1 MFITYLTREL
11 KNRRR
16 QTSIVAIGMALA
28 IALVIVVN
36 AVAGGVKTAQA
47 SALSSVYGVGTD
59 ITVTQATTTSSS
71 GTQQFRFGA
80 GAGSTSGGTRSFNS
94 AQLRTARGV
103 TAFATTAV
111 TKVAATGGVKAA
123 TGVLSLQSTTFSGR
137 TPTQSSGSGAGGT
150 PQTRPT
156 DGTSAGGPSSF
167 GIDSTS
173 VLGYD
178 VSASTA
184 VGPLSSTTLKS
195 GRMLTAADTGKNLAV
210 LDSDY
215 ATSASKKVGST
226 VTIDGKAFTVVGIV
240 KSTSATGASASN
252 VYIPLDTA
260 QKLSGETAKVTTVYV
275 QATSASQIPA
285 VQTALQTALGASM
298 TVNTQAGLASTVT
311 GSVST
316 AATLAQ
322 NLGLWLSILVLA
334 AAFLLAVLFTVSGVT
349 RRTREFGTLKAIGWT
364 NRRVVGQVAGESV
377 VQGLLGGAIGVA
389 LGLAA
394 IEVVNL
400 LHPTLTASAST
411 GAAGGP
417 GGPGGFARVA
427 TSAASIAL
435 SLPITAPVLGL
446 AVALAILGGLIAG
459 AFGGWRAT
467 RLRPAAALRSVA

>member
-1 MFITYLTREL
+1 MFRTYLTREL

-16 QTSIVAIGMALA
+16 QTLIVAVGMALA

-36 AVAGGVKTAQA
+36 SVAGGVKAAQA
-47 SALSSVYGVGTD
+47 SALASVYGVGTD
-59 ITVTQATTTSSS
+59 ITVTKAATTSSS
-71 GTQQFRFGA
+71 GTQQFTFGA
-80 GAGSTSGGTRSFNS
+80 GAGSTTGGTRTFNS

-103 TAFATTAV
+103 TTFAATAV
-111 TKVAATGGVKAA
+111 TKIASTSGVQAA
-123 TGVLSLQSTTFSGR
+123 TGVLGLESTTFSGQ
-137 TPTQSSGSGAGGT
+137 TPNSGSSSA

-156 DGTSAGGPSSF
+156 AGTGTSGGPSSF
-167 GIDSTS
+167 GIDSTT

-178 VSASTA
+178 VAASTA
-184 VGPLSSTTLKS
+184 VGPLSSTALTS
-195 GRMLTAADTGKNLAV
+195 GRMLTAADAGKDVAV

-226 VTIDGKAFTVVGIV
+226 VTIDAKTFSVVGIV
-240 KSTSATGASASN
+240 KSTSASGASASN
-252 VYIPLDTA
+252 LYIPLDTA
-260 QKLSGETAKVTTVYV
+260 QKLSGDTGKVTSVFV
-275 QATSASQIPA
+275 QATSAAQIGA
-285 VQTALQTALGASM
+285 VQTALEKSLGSPM
-298 TVNTQAGLASTVT
+298 TVNTQASLASTVT

-316 AATLAQ
+316 AASLAQ
-322 NLGLWLSILVLA
+322 SLGLWLSVLVLA

-394 IEVVNL
+394 IAVVNVI
-400 LHPTLTASAST
+400 HPTLTASAAT
-411 GAAGGP
+411 ATAGP
-417 GGPGGFARVA
+417 GGPGGPAGVARAA

-435 SLPITAPVLGL
+435 SLPVTASVLGL
-446 AVALAILGGLIAG
+446 AVALAILGGLVAG

>member
-1 MFITYLTREL
+1 MFRTYLTREL

-16 QTSIVAIGMALA
+16 QTLIVAIGMALA
-28 IALVIVVN
+28 IALVIVVDS
-36 AVAGGVKTAQA
+36 VAGGVKAAQA
-47 SALSSVYGVGTD
+47 SALASVYGVGTD
-59 ITVTQATTTSSS
+59 ITVTKAATTSSS

-80 GAGSTSGGTRSFNS
+80 GDGSTSGGTRTFNS
-94 AQLRTARGV
+94 SQLRTARGV
-103 TAFATTAV
+103 TTFAATAV
-111 TKVAATGGVKAA
+111 SKVAATAGVKTA
-123 TGVLSLQSTTFSGR
+123 TGVLGLQSTTFSGR
-137 TPTQSSGSGAGGT
+137 TPSQSSGT

-156 DGTSAGGPSSF
+156 AGAGTSGGPSSF
-167 GIDSTS
+167 GIDSTT

-178 VSASTA
+178 VAASTT

-195 GRMLTAADTGKNLAV
+195 GRMLTAADAGKDVAV

-215 ATSASKKVGST
+215 ATSASKKIGGT
-226 VTIDGKAFTVVGIV
+226 VTIDAKKFTVVGIV
-240 KSTSATGASASN
+240 KSTAASGASASN

-260 QKLSGETAKVTTVYV
+260 QKLSGDTGKVTSIFV
-275 QATSASQIPA
+275 QATSARQIGT
-285 VQTALQTALGASM
+285 VQTALETSLGSSM

-322 NLGLWLSILVLA
+322 SLGLWLSVLVLA

-364 NRRVVGQVAGESV
+364 NRRVVGQVAGESL
-377 VQGLLGGAIGVA
+377 VQGLLGGAIGVG

-394 IEVVNL
+394 IAVVNL
-400 LHPTLTASAST
+400 IHPTLTASAAT
-411 GAAGGP
+411 ANAGPGGP
-417 GGPGGFARVA
+417 GGPGAAGRAAASV
-427 TSAASIAL
+427 ASIAL
-435 SLPITAPVLGL
+435 SLPVTASVLGL
-446 AVALAILGGLIAG
+446 AVALAILGGLVAG